1 MEAWRSHVIDQ
12 PEAIARSYVTQVSF
26 LPWITS
32 SARPQEAGTYHEVLF
47 AEVRA
52 DIMIHVILHPRK

>member
-1 MEAWRSHVIDQ
+1 MIDQ

-52 DIMIHVILHPRK
+52 DIMILVILHPRK